1 MGMVGL
7 EITSAPNCIAGHSK
21 YGLEVLSGAT
31 ARDCEQARAYAAASG
46 IHVYTKNTVK
56 SCMLYVEAHVYAT
69 GHEAVCVIEDA
80 HTNITR
86 VQLGTVLEKLGCTE
100 ELNLSALP
108 HQDFRN
114 IELLFEAFVEKKPVH
129 GLSDGLPLFPTINI
143 CMI

>member
-1 MGMVGL
+1 MRTGAR
-7 EITSAPNCIAGHSK
+7 IRSHRRHSRLHQGYEK
-21 YGLEVLSGAT
+21 
-31 ARDCEQARAYAAASG
+31 
-46 IHVYTKNTVK
+46 K
-56 SCMLYVEAHVYAT
+56 LYVEAHVYAA

-114 IELLFEAFVEKKPVH
+114 IERLFGAFIEKKPVH
-129 GLSDGLPLFPTINI
+129 RLNDCLPLFATINI
-143 CMI
+143 CSE